1 MSNAISIRNLT
12 KTFGPKLAVSN
23 LDLDVPTGSLC
34 GFIGPNGAGKTTTI
48 RMIMSILFPDS
59 GELSVLGRPSAI
71 ESKDRIGY
79 LPEERGVYRKMKV
92 LPFLTYMAKLK
103 GVDSSAARQKSAEW
117 LGKVG
122 LGDVAKKK
130 CEELSKGM
138 QQKVQFI
145 SAVIH
150 EPDLL
155 ILDEVFSGLDPL
167 NRRLMRELIEEQ
179 HKAGRTIVF
188 STHAMYEA
196 EQLCDRVFMIHRGV
210 KVLDDTLQGIRNRFD
225 PKTIVVEP
233 DGHLMDLLSKVFK
246 IDGVYDTWISA
257 QGITIQTSSDEAGFV
272 SSQLIRSTETLHAR
286 VDPVTDKLDQ
296 FLIRP
301 IDWDGIWS
309 AMSLPGIETARPT
322 SEGFHLRLQSGTNPG
337 AIFAGVV
344 SAMPVRRIELKR
356 VNLEDV
362 FIDLVEA
369 TGDPNVSRDDLRVH
383 TGQEAAHV

>member
-1 MSNAISIRNLT
+1 MPNAISIRGLT

-23 LDLDVPTGSLC
+23 LDLEVPTGSLC

-48 RMIMSILFPDS
+48 RMIMSIIFPDS
-59 GELSVLGRPSAI
+59 GELSVLGKASAI

-79 LPEERGVYRKMKV
+79 LPEERGVYRKMRV

-103 GVDSSAARQKSAEW
+103 GVDSGAARQKALNW

-145 SAVIH
+145 AAIIH

-155 ILDEVFSGLDPL
+155 ILDEVFSGLDPV
-167 NRRLMRELIEEQ
+167 NRRLMRELIDEQ

-210 KVLDDTLQGIRNRFD
+210 KVLDDTIAGIRRRFD
-225 PKTIVVEP
+225 PKTIIVEP
-233 DGHLMDLLSKVFK
+233 FDDHAPSGLSADELIRNLPGVSHMERDREG
-246 IDGVYDTWISA
+246 IVLNVADGVPPS
-257 QGITIQTSSDEAGFV
+257 
-272 SSQLIRSTETLHAR
+272 
-286 VDPVTDKLDQ
+286 
-296 FLIRP
+296 
-301 IDWDGIWS
+301 
-309 AMSLPGIETARPT
+309 
-322 SEGFHLRLQSGTNPG
+322 RLMAEIAALVPL
-337 AIFAGVV
+337 
-344 SAMPVRRIELKR
+344 RRIELKR
-356 VNLEDV
+356 VSLEDV
-362 FIDLVEA
+362 FIDLVDASGAE
-369 TGDPNVSRDDLRVH
+369 TVSREDLR
-383 TGQEAAHV
+383 TTLSQEAAHV